1 MPPVV
6 IAALALWVALLFHRF
21 KRSGA
26 EAAYALLAAVALAF
40 GLLLVIGG
48 ALHTISVAPIP
59 LLDDVGPY
67 DTRRVWLLTIGLI
80 LVHTGLTNALLY
92 RRIRRAERWALGM
105 AATVTALLLV
115 FLLVL
120 HPAAADERVLILMLI
135 LMSGGYLALLL
146 WRLRADR
153 AA

>member
-1 MPPVV
+1 MFPL
-6 IAALALWVALLFHRF
+6 ILWALAVALLFRRF

-40 GLLLVIGG
+40 GLLLVIAG
-48 ALHTISVAPIP
+48 ALHTISVV
-59 LLDDVGPY
+59 LGVVMSDEPY
-67 DTRRVWLLTIGLI
+67 DTRGVWLITIGLI
-80 LVHTGLTNALLY
+80 LVHTGLANTLLY

-120 HPAAADERVLILMLI
+120 HPAAVDETVLIRVLIV
-135 LMSGGYLALLL
+135 MSGGYLALLL
-146 WRLRADR
+146 WRLRAGVKDGG
-153 AA
+153 